1 MTKLK
6 SQFINQAGQP
16 LTGEVTIELDRAVI
30 DATTGQKVIPFP
42 QAVALDPEGAFET
55 DLWPNARGEE
65 ASHYTLTVARINLQF
80 SLPDEPDVE
89 LADVAEL

>member
-16 LTGEVTIELDRAVI
+16 LTGEVTIELDRVVI
-30 DATTGQKVIPFP
+30 DAKTGQKVIPFP
-42 QAVALDPEGAFET
+42 QTVALDPQGAFET

-65 ASHYTLTVARINLQF
+65 ESLYRLTLGRLSLSF
-80 SLPDEPDVE
+80 SLPDQPEVE
-89 LADVAEL
+89 LAEVAEL